1 MSRTKKFAVT
11 FLSFL
16 LAVFSG
22 WGIWTLTVSAEGE
35 TAASVKSVT
44 TNTMGNAFLLDNQSL
59 FSL

>member
-22 WGIWTLTVSAEGE
+22 WGIWTLTVSAEGRQPLRLK
-35 TAASVKSVT
+35 A
-44 TNTMGNAFLLDNQSL
+44 
-59 FSL
+59 